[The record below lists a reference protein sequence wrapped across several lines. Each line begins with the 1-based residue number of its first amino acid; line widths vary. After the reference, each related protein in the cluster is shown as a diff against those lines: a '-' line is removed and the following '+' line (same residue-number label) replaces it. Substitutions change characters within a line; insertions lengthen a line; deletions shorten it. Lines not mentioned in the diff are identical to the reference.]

1 MRRPSR
7 GRLAAF
13 LALGGAAAMLAVTS
27 GWDAAPAPVRLAPT
41 LVMATI
47 RLPGTT
53 VVAMRPPKRR
63 PRGRFERA
71 RVGEPV
77 PVELTAYC
85 LQGTTRRGRYVRSG
99 IVAADPRIFPLSRF
113 VEVFVGGEYFG
124 RFLVDDTGGRIK
136 GPILDVWKPTCEEA
150 MEFGR
155 RRGTAV
161 LLPRGAKGTGK

>member
-1 MRRPSR
+1 MRRLPSR
-7 GRLAAF
+7 RLAACAAAGGVVAI
-13 LALGGAAAMLAVTS
+13 LAAGGAW
-27 GWDAAPAPVRLAPT
+27 GEPPEPVRLGPVVV
-41 LVMATI
+41 LATI

-53 VVAMRPPKRR
+53 VVAVKPPKRR

-77 PVELTAYC
+77 PIELTAYC
-85 LQGTTRRGRYVRSG
+85 LKGITRRGRYVRGG

-124 RFLVDDTGGRIK
+124 RFLVDDTGGKIK

-155 RRGTAV
+155 RRGVAV
-161 LLPRGAKGTGK
+161 LLPRGTGR

>member
-1 MRRPSR
+1 MRRPSAR
-7 GRLAAF
+7 GLAAYVAASGVIAI
-13 LALGGAAAMLAVTS
+13 LAAGRAWGEPPTA
-27 GWDAAPAPVRLAPT
+27 VRLGPVV
-41 LVMATI
+41 VMATI

-53 VVAMRPPKRR
+53 VVAVKPPKRR

-77 PVELTAYC
+77 PIELTAYC
-85 LQGTTRRGRYVRSG
+85 LKGITRRGRYVRGG

-124 RFLVDDTGGRIK
+124 RFLVDDTGGKIK

-155 RRGTAV
+155 RRGMAV
-161 LLPRGAKGTGK
+161 LLPRGAGR

>member
-1 MRRPSR
+1 MRRPSAR
-7 GRLAAF
+7 RLAAYVAGGGVVAV
-13 LALGGAAAMLAVTS
+13 LAAGRAWGEPPT
-27 GWDAAPAPVRLAPT
+27 PVRLAPVV
-41 LVMATI
+41 VMSAI
-47 RLPGTT
+47 RLPGTA
-53 VVAMRPPKRR
+53 VVAVKPPKRR

-77 PVELTAYC
+77 PIELTAYC
-85 LQGTTRRGRYVRSG
+85 LKGITRRGRYVRGG

-124 RFLVDDTGGRIK
+124 RFLVDDTGGKIK

-161 LLPRGAKGTGK
+161 LLPRGTRR

>member
-1 MRRPSR
+1 MRRPS
-7 GRLAAF
+7 GPRLAVLFATGGVV
-13 LALGGAAAMLAVTS
+13 ALLAVTS
-27 GWDAAPAPVRLAPT
+27 GWGAPAAPIRLAPI

-53 VVAMRPPKRR
+53 VVATRPPARR
-63 PRGRFERA
+63 VRGRFERA

-85 LQGTTRRGRYVRSG
+85 LKGTTRRGRYVRSG

-124 RFLVDDTGGRIK
+124 RFLVDDTGGKIK

-161 LLPRGAKGTGK
+161 LLPRGTRK